1 MPTGHALPYV
11 PPSPLRIA
19 NRNNRAPR
27 RAASPSPAPES
38 ARQAPPKGN
47 FSRQS
52 CRLSIQAG
60 GFPRGKQSARRALP
74 CVPLVVC
81 LNSGS
86 LTAFGGCIH
95 WIPAS
100 LRSPLH
106 PFGSPTETIE
116 RLIGL
121 QVLLPRWSRRV
132 KPRQGEFLR
141 QSCRLLLQAGWLSA
155 RPPAPPSG
163 RTRRAEQGVCACGRT
178 GGFPLAPLHPL
189 RIATRSN
196 RAPHRAASPLLAPT
210 PARHPPP
217 IQNDPRQE
225 IPSPPGAVRMFC
237 YPFTAPAITPDTMYF
252 WHAR

>member
-1 MPTGHALPYV
+1 MPELWVANRLRRLYPLDTRFPSF
-11 PPSPLRIA
+11 PPAPLRIA
-19 NRNNRAPR
+19 SEVNEHPMKVI
-27 RAASPSPAPES
+27 SPSLTPES

-116 RLIGL
+116 RPIGL
-121 QVLLPRWSRRV
+121 QVLLPRRSRRV
-132 KPRQGEFLR
+132 KLR
-141 QSCRLLLQAGWLSA
+141 QRGIFH
-155 RPPAPPSG
+155 G
-163 RTRRAEQGVCACGRT
+163 KVVACCCKQ
-178 GGFPLAPLHPL
+178 GGFPRGKQSARFALPCVPLVVCLNSGALTAFGGCAHWV
-189 RIATRSN
+189 TVNFSN
-196 RAPHRAASPLLAPT
+196 S
-210 PARHPPP
+210 
-217 IQNDPRQE
+217 I
-225 IPSPPGAVRMFC
+225 
-237 YPFTAPAITPDTMYF
+237 
-252 WHAR
+252 

>member
-1 MPTGHALPYV
+1 MPLAFFCTLFFRHRKKSV
-11 PPSPLRIA
+11 S
-19 NRNNRAPR
+19 APWDGQ
-27 RAASPSPAPES
+27 SQSAPES

-60 GFPRGKQSARRALP
+60 GFPRGKQSAWRALP

-116 RLIGL
+116 RPIGL
-121 QVLLPRWSRRV
+121 QVLLPRRSRRV

-141 QSCRLLLQAGWLSA
+141 QSCRRLLQAGWLSA
-155 RPPAPPSG
+155 RPQSPS
-163 RTRRAEQGVCACGRT
+163 V
-178 GGFPLAPLHPL
+178 
-189 RIATRSN
+189 ATRSN

-217 IQNDPRQE
+217 IQNGPRQE